1 MIIGIGLDIVDIA
14 RWRRS
19 LERTADQIFT
29 PDELAACAD
38 RADRVDALAARFAAK
53 EACLKALQAG
63 IRRGGLRQV
72 EVMPDASGAPA
83 IRLTGELAERARA
96 ARVRRAHV
104 SLSHHEG
111 FAAAVVV
118 LEGTRKP
125 SRVASAA
132 W

>member
-1 MIIGIGLDIVDIA
+1 MIVGVGIDVVAIPRWARALDKIKEQVFTA
-14 RWRRS
+14 R
-19 LERTADQIFT
+19 
-29 PDELAACAD
+29 ELAACGERLD
-38 RADRVDALAARFAAK
+38 RIDALAARFAAK
-53 EACLKALQAG
+53 EACLKALNAG
-63 IRRGGLRQV
+63 IRRGGLRQI
-72 EVMPDASGAPA
+72 EVMADASGAPT
-83 IRLTGELAERARA
+83 IRLTGALAEHARA

-125 SRVASAA
+125 SRVTTGT